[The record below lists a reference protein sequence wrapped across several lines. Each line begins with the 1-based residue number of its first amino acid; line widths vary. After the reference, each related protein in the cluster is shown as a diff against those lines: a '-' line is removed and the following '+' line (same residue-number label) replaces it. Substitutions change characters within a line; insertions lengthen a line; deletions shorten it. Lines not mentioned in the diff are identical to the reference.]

1 MQSGEER
8 TVWLKPPPPIRVKIL
23 QGKTLQDEMLFT
35 DAFKIG
41 RDKSC
46 QLQLKDTSMSRFHAE
61 VTFDGEKWIVSDLE
75 STNGTFLDGSRI
87 QQSPLPDEAKLEF
100 GIGGPVLI
108 LTIEGAKKEEAKQ
121 IPTPVPTP
129 TLTPTTSSPSSLT
142 QTTTTASA
150 PSSTPTS
157 TLTQGH
163 GSVTQVMDRYFSK
176 TQPEQAG
183 EHTMMIRHAFER
195 VHKKQSKKY
204 MLIIGLAAFLLVCA
218 GGIVAYQQMKIR
230 NLRSLAGEI
239 FYNMKVLE
247 LQVAVMENMV
257 MASADPKQRAELA
270 TKRAQIKDMEK
281 NYEKFLGELGVYSK
295 NMSEDEKLILRVA
308 RLFGECEV
316 NMPKGFMK
324 EVQSYIKKWQSSDRL
339 NKAIHRAEVGGYGP
353 PIAREMLAYHLP
365 SQFFYLA
372 LQESSFNDRAVGP
385 PTRFGIAKGIW
396 QFIPPTAVQYG
407 LSTGP
412 LVEVAQYDPRDERH
426 DFEKATQAAARYL
439 NDIYNTEAQASGL
452 LVIAS
457 YNWGENNIKSIINKM
472 PMNPRERNFW
482 KLLEHYK
489 IPKET
494 YDYVFYIF
502 SAAVIGE
509 DPHHFGFDYKNPIS
523 D

>member
-1 MQSGEER
+1 MQSGEDR
-8 TVWLKPPPPIRVKIL
+8 TVWLTPPPAVRVKVI
-23 QGKTLQDEMLFT
+23 QGKASQDEMRFT

-46 QLQLKDTSMSRFHAE
+46 QLQLKDSSMSRFHAE
-61 VTFDGEKWIVSDLE
+61 VSFDGEKWIVSDLE

-87 QQSPLPDEAKLEF
+87 QQASLPDESRLEF
-100 GIGGPVLI
+100 GIGGPVLL
-108 LTIEGAKKEEAKQ
+108 LTIEGTKIKEEKKVE
-121 IPTPVPTP
+121 PP
-129 TLTPTTSSPSSLT
+129 TSS
-142 QTTTTASA
+142 
-150 PSSTPTS
+150 TS
-157 TLTQGH
+157 TLTEGH

-204 MLIIGLAAFLLVCA
+204 LIIIGLVAFLLVCA
-218 GGIVAYQQMKIR
+218 GGVVAYQQMKIR
-230 NLRSLAGEI
+230 NLRSLAGDI
-239 FYNMKVLE
+239 FYNMKILE

-270 TKRAQIKDMEK
+270 TKRARINDMEK

-412 LVEVAQYDPRDERH
+412 LLEVAQYDPRDERH
-426 DFEKATQAAARYL
+426 DFEKSTQAAARYL

-457 YNWGENNIKSIINKM
+457 YNWGENNIRSIINKM

>member
-1 MQSGEER
+1 MQSGEDR
-8 TVWLKPPPPIRVKIL
+8 TVWLPPPPAVRVKVI
-23 QGKTLQDEMLFT
+23 QGKASQDEMRFT

-46 QLQLKDTSMSRFHAE
+46 QLQSKDSSMRRFHAE
-61 VTFDGEKWIVSDLE
+61 VTFAGEKWIVSDLE

-87 QQSPLPDEAKLEF
+87 QQSPLPDEARLEF
-100 GIGGPVLI
+100 GIGGPVLL
-108 LTIEGAKKEEAKQ
+108 LTIEGTKIKEEKKVE
-121 IPTPVPTP
+121 PH
-129 TLTPTTSSPSSLT
+129 TSS
-142 QTTTTASA
+142 
-150 PSSTPTS
+150 TS
-157 TLTQGH
+157 TLTEGH

-204 MLIIGLAAFLLVCA
+204 MLIIGLGAFLLVCA

-270 TKRAQIKDMEK
+270 TKRARIKDMEK

-385 PTRFGIAKGIW
+385 PARLGIAKGIW
-396 QFIPPTAVQYG
+396 QFIPPPAVQFG
-407 LSTGP
+407 LGTGP
-412 LVEVAQYDPRDERH
+412 LVEVAQYDPREERH

>member
-1 MQSGEER
+1 MQSGEDR
-8 TVWLKPPPPIRVKIL
+8 TVWLTPPPAVRVKVI
-23 QGKTLQDEMLFT
+23 QGKASQDEMRFT

-46 QLQLKDTSMSRFHAE
+46 QLQLKDSSMSRFHAE

-87 QQSPLPDEAKLEF
+87 QQASLPDESRLEF
-100 GIGGPVLI
+100 GIGGPVLL
-108 LTIEGAKKEEAKQ
+108 LTIEGTKIKEEKKVE
-121 IPTPVPTP
+121 PP
-129 TLTPTTSSPSSLT
+129 TSS
-142 QTTTTASA
+142 
-150 PSSTPTS
+150 TS
-157 TLTQGH
+157 TLTEGH

-230 NLRSLAGEI
+230 NLRSLAGDI

-270 TKRAQIKDMEK
+270 TKRAQINDMEK

-412 LVEVAQYDPRDERH
+412 LLEVAQYDPRDERH
-426 DFEKATQAAARYL
+426 DFEKSTQAAARYL

>member
-1 MQSGEER
+1 MQSGEDR
-8 TVWLKPPPPIRVKIL
+8 TVWLTPPPAVRVKVI
-23 QGKTLQDEMLFT
+23 QGKASQDEMRFT

-46 QLQLKDTSMSRFHAE
+46 QLQLKDSSMSRFHAE
-61 VTFDGEKWIVSDLE
+61 VSFDGEKWIVSDLE

-87 QQSPLPDEAKLEF
+87 QQSPLPDEARLEF
-100 GIGGPVLI
+100 GIGGPVLL
-108 LTIEGAKKEEAKQ
+108 LTIEGAKKEEEKKVE
-121 IPTPVPTP
+121 PP
-129 TLTPTTSSPSSLT
+129 TSS
-142 QTTTTASA
+142 
-150 PSSTPTS
+150 TS
-157 TLTQGH
+157 TLTEGH

-204 MLIIGLAAFLLVCA
+204 MLIIGLVAFLLVCA

-270 TKRAQIKDMEK
+270 TKRARINDMEK

-412 LVEVAQYDPRDERH
+412 LLEVAQYDPRDERH
-426 DFEKATQAAARYL
+426 DFEKSTQAAARYL

-457 YNWGENNIKSIINKM
+457 YNWGENNIRSIINKM